1 MLATGTGCG
10 KDDGVSDETTRML
23 PRLIPP
29 VVVWLV
35 TTALLVAAPSL
46 DSADAGI
53 GGSPTLGSGGWWVAL
68 VVLTAQAAVLLERCS
83 RPLAVLLVV
92 AAASVVLAV
101 SGAGDTTSLASA
113 AVLVAVWSAVTSTPL
128 PRRTRPLAGALTG
141 AGLLVALGTCLS
153 QTSIG
158 LPVGTAVLAGLV
170 QGAGVIAIP
179 ALLAATVRARR
190 DARSA
195 RTDLADA
202 VDREQSAQI
211 AAAIAEERTAMARE
225 LHDIAAHHLTG
236 IAVMTG
242 AVERQIDTDPA
253 GAKESVRQ
261 VRTQSTAM
269 LRELRGLVT
278 LLRSP
283 GQAEEASGHE
293 RLSQLASLVDD
304 ARRAGLEVSL
314 STLGSDSVTETVG
327 PLAQLSA
334 YRTVQE
340 CLANAARHAP
350 GSRCEV
356 VLDARDPAEV
366 VVTVR
371 NGPPPIKPAGT
382 PRRRGLGLVGMQE
395 RADLTDSTLEAGPT
409 AEGGWQTRLRIPA
422 TATAEVAG

>member
-1 MLATGTGCG
+1 M
-10 KDDGVSDETTRML
+10 SDETTRML
-23 PRLIPP
+23 PRLMPP
-29 VVVWLV
+29 MVVWLL
-35 TTALLVAAPSL
+35 TTALLVAAPGL
-46 DSADAGI
+46 DSVDPSVA
-53 GGSPTLGSGGWWVAL
+53 GSPALGSGGWWAAL
-68 VVLTAQAAVLLERCS
+68 VVLTAQAMVLLERQS
-83 RPLAVLLVV
+83 RPLAVLLVL
-92 AAASVVLAV
+92 AAGAVTLAI
-101 SGAGDTTSLASA
+101 SGAGDITSLASA
-113 AVLVAVWSAVTSTPL
+113 AVVVAVWSAVTSVSL
-128 PRRTRPLAGALTG
+128 PRRARSLAGALTG

-170 QGAGVIAIP
+170 QGAGVIAAP

-293 RLSQLASLVDD
+293 RLSQLGSLVDE

-314 STLGSDSVTETVG
+314 STLGAGSAAETVG

-340 CLANAARHAP
+340 CLANATRHAP
-350 GSRCEV
+350 GARCEV
-356 VLDARDPAEV
+356 VLDTQDPAEV

-371 NGPPPIKPAGT
+371 NGPPAVTPAGT
-382 PRRRGLGLVGMQE
+382 SRRRGLGLVGMQE
-395 RADLTDSTLEAGPT
+395 RADLTGSTLEAGPT

>member
-1 MLATGTGCG
+1 M
-10 KDDGVSDETTRML
+10 SDETTRTV

-35 TTALLVAAPSL
+35 TTALLVAAPGL
-46 DSADAGI
+46 DSADAEI
-53 GGSPTLGSGGWWVAL
+53 GGSPALGSAGWWAAL
-68 VVLTAQAAVLLERCS
+68 VVLTAQAVVLLERRS

-128 PRRTRPLAGALTG
+128 PRRIRALAGALAG
-141 AGLLVALGTCLS
+141 AGPLVALGTCLS

-170 QGAGVIAIP
+170 QGAGVIAAP

-283 GQAEEASGHE
+283 GQAGEASGHE
-293 RLSQLASLVDD
+293 RLSQLGSLVDD
-304 ARRAGLEVSL
+304 ARRAGLEVSFSL
-314 STLGSDSVTETVG
+314 LGAGSVPESVG

-350 GSRCEV
+350 GARCEV

-366 VVTVR
+366 MVTVR
-371 NGPPPIKPAGT
+371 NGPPPIPAEP

>member
-1 MLATGTGCG
+1 
-10 KDDGVSDETTRML
+10 ML
-23 PRLIPP
+23 PRLIAP
-29 VVVWLV
+29 VVVWLI
-35 TTALLVAAPSL
+35 TTTLLVVTPVVEATEAEVN
-46 DSADAGI
+46 
-53 GGSPTLGSGGWWVAL
+53 GSPALGSVGWWAAL
-68 VVLTAQAAVLLERCS
+68 VVLTAQAGLLFWRRS
-83 RPLAVLLVV
+83 RPLTVLLCV
-92 AAASVVLAV
+92 AAASVVLALT
-101 SGAGDTTSLASA
+101 GAGDGTSLAVA
-113 AVLVAVWSAVTSTPL
+113 AVVVAVWAAVISVAL
-128 PRRTRPLAGALTG
+128 PRRARALAGALVG

-153 QTSIG
+153 QTDIG
-158 LPVGTAVLAGLV
+158 VSVRTAVLAGLV
-170 QGAGVIAIP
+170 QGAGVVVAP
-179 ALLAATVRARR
+179 ALLAVTVRARR

-195 RTDLADA
+195 RSDLALA
-202 VDREQSAQI
+202 VDREESAQI

-269 LRELRGLVT
+269 LRELRGLVS

-283 GQAEEASGHE
+283 GQTEQESGHE
-293 RLSQLASLVDD
+293 RLSHLADLVEA
-304 ARRAGLEVSL
+304 ARRTGLEVEL
-314 STLGSDSVTETVG
+314 STLGSEAAARVG

-350 GSRCEV
+350 GARCEV

-371 NGPPPIKPAGT
+371 NGPPPRPA
-382 PRRRGLGLVGMQE
+382 PPADAPKRHGLGLVGMQE
-395 RADLTDSTLEAGPT
+395 RADLTDSVLESGPT
-409 AEGGWQTRLRIPA
+409 ADGGWQTLLRIPVA
-422 TATAEVAG
+422 ATAEVAG

>member
-1 MLATGTGCG
+1 MLAAGTGCG
-10 KDDGVSDETTRML
+10 KDEDVSDETTRML

-35 TTALLVAAPSL
+35 TTALLVAAPGL
-46 DSADAGI
+46 DSADAEMS
-53 GGSPTLGSGGWWVAL
+53 GSPALGSASWWVAL
-68 VVLTAQAAVLLERCS
+68 VMLTAQAVVLLERRA

-101 SGAGDTTSLASA
+101 SGAGDATSLASA
-113 AVLVAVWSAVTSTPL
+113 AVLVAVWSAVTSTSL
-128 PRRTRPLAGALTG
+128 PRRAKALAGAVTG

-170 QGAGVIAIP
+170 QGAGVIAAP

-190 DARSA
+190 DARVA
-195 RTDLADA
+195 QTDLADA

-211 AAAIAEERTAMARE
+211 AAAIAQERTAMARE

-283 GQAEEASGHE
+283 EQAEEASGQE
-293 RLSQLASLVDD
+293 RLSQLASLVDE
-304 ARRAGLEVSL
+304 ARRTGLEVTL
-314 STLGSDSVTETVG
+314 STLGAVSVTESVG

-350 GSRCEV
+350 GAPCEV
-356 VLDARDPAEV
+356 VLDALDPAAV

-371 NGPPPIKPAGT
+371 NGPPAIAPART

-395 RADLTDSTLEAGPT
+395 RADLTDSALEAGPT

-422 TATAEVAG
+422 TTTAEAAG

>member
-1 MLATGTGCG
+1 MN
-10 KDDGVSDETTRML
+10 DETTRML

-35 TTALLVAAPSL
+35 TTALLVVAPSL
-46 DSADAGI
+46 DSADASIAG
-53 GGSPTLGSGGWWVAL
+53 PALGSGGWWVAL
-68 VVLTAQAAVLLERCS
+68 LVLTAQAATLLERRS
-83 RPLAVLLVV
+83 RPLAVLLAV
-92 AAASVVLAV
+92 ASASVLLALG
-101 SGAGDTTSLASA
+101 GAGDSTSLAAA
-113 AVLVAVWSAVTSTPL
+113 AVLVAVWSAVSSVEL
-128 PRRTRPLAGALTG
+128 PRQARALAAALAG
-141 AGLLVALGTCLS
+141 AGLLVAVGTGLS
-153 QTSIG
+153 QTSID
-158 LPVGTAVLAGLV
+158 LPLSTAVLGGLV
-170 QGAGVIAIP
+170 QGAGVIVLP

-190 DARSA
+190 DAREA
-195 RTDLADA
+195 RTDLALA

-283 GQAEEASGHE
+283 GQAEDASGQE
-293 RLSQLASLVDD
+293 RLSQLASLVEE
-304 ARRAGLEVSL
+304 ARRAGLEVEL
-314 STLGSDSVTETVG
+314 STPGTGAAVESVG

-350 GSRCEV
+350 GARCVV
-356 VLDARDPAEV
+356 VLDTQDPAEV

-371 NGPPPIKPAGT
+371 NGPSAT
-382 PRRRGLGLVGMQE
+382 PVPSGGRSARRGLGLVGMQE
-395 RADLTDSTLEAGPT
+395 RADLTDSILEAGPT
-409 AEGGWQTRLRIPA
+409 AEGGWQTRLRI
-422 TATAEVAG
+422 TA

>member
-1 MLATGTGCG
+1 M
-10 KDDGVSDETTRML
+10 SDETTRML

-29 VVVWLV
+29 MVVWLV

-46 DSADAGI
+46 DSADAEI
-53 GGSPTLGSGGWWVAL
+53 GGSPALGSAGWWVAL
-68 VVLTAQAAVLLERCS
+68 VVLTAQAAVLLERRS

-101 SGAGDTTSLASA
+101 SGAGDTTSLSSA
-113 AVLVAVWSAVTSTPL
+113 AVLVAVWSAVTSVSL
-128 PRRTRPLAGALTG
+128 PRRTRPLAGALAG

-170 QGAGVIAIP
+170 QGAGVIAAP

-293 RLSQLASLVDD
+293 RLSELDSLVGE

-314 STLGSDSVTETVG
+314 STLGSGSVTGSVG

-350 GSRCEV
+350 GARCEV

-371 NGPPPIKPAGT
+371 NGPPAVTPAGSS
-382 PRRRGLGLVGMQE
+382 RRRGLGLVGMQE

-409 AEGGWQTRLRIPA
+409 TEGGWLTRLRIPA

>member
-1 MLATGTGCG
+1 M
-10 KDDGVSDETTRML
+10 V
-23 PRLIPP
+23 PRLLPP
-29 VVVWLV
+29 LVVWLL
-35 TTALLVAAPSL
+35 TTVLLVVTPGL
-46 DSADAGI
+46 DSADPSVA
-53 GGSPTLGSGGWWVAL
+53 GSPALGSAGWWIAL
-68 VVLTAQAAVLLERCS
+68 AVLTGQAAVLLARRS

-92 AAASVVLAV
+92 AAGAVALAV
-101 SGAGDTTSLASA
+101 TGAGDATSLSSA
-113 AVLVAVWSAVTSTPL
+113 AVVVAVWSAVTSTPL
-128 PRRTRPLAGALTG
+128 PRRIRALAGALAG
-141 AGLLVALGTCLS
+141 AALLVAAGTALS
-153 QTSIG
+153 QVTIG
-158 LPVGTAVLAGLV
+158 LAPGTAVLAGLV
-170 QGAGVIAIP
+170 QGAGVIALP

-190 DARSA
+190 DAREA
-195 RTDLADA
+195 RTDLALA
-202 VDREQSAQI
+202 VDREQSAQL

-283 GQAEEASGHE
+283 GQAEATSGQE
-293 RLSQLASLVDD
+293 RLSHLADLVSA
-304 ARRAGLEVSL
+304 ARRSGLEVSL
-314 STLGSDSVTETVG
+314 STLGSGSVEAVG

-350 GSRCEV
+350 GARCEV
-356 VLDARDPAEV
+356 VLDSREPDVV

-371 NGPPPIKPAGT
+371 NEPPPGPVPSGS
-382 PRRRGLGLVGMQE
+382 PNRRGLGLVGMQE
-395 RADLTDSTLEAGPT
+395 RADLTGSTLEAGPT
-409 AEGGWQTRLRIPA
+409 AEGGWQTQLRIPA
-422 TATAEVAG
+422 

>member
-1 MLATGTGCG
+1 MN
-10 KDDGVSDETTRML
+10 DVTTRIV
-23 PRLIPP
+23 PRLLPP
-29 VVVWLV
+29 LVVLLL
-35 TTALLVAAPSL
+35 TTVLLVVTPGL
-46 DSADAGI
+46 DSADPSVA
-53 GGSPTLGSGGWWVAL
+53 GSPALGSVGWWVAFA
-68 VVLTAQAAVLLERCS
+68 VLTGQAVLLLGRRA

-92 AAASVVLAV
+92 AAGAVVLAV
-101 SGAGDTTSLASA
+101 SGAGDVTSLSSA
-113 AVLVAVWSAVTSTPL
+113 AVVVAVWSAVTSTPL
-128 PRRTRPLAGALTG
+128 PRIRALAGGLAG
-141 AGLLVALGTCLS
+141 AGLLVAAGTALS

-158 LPVGTAVLAGLV
+158 LAAGTAVLAGLV
-170 QGAGVIAIP
+170 QGAGVIVLP

-190 DARSA
+190 DAREA
-195 RTDLADA
+195 RTDLALA
-202 VDREQSAQI
+202 VDREQAAQI

-293 RLSQLASLVDD
+293 RLSHLGSLVED
-304 ARRAGLEVSL
+304 ACRAGLPVSL
-314 STLGSDSVTETVG
+314 SNLGPEAAFEKVG

-350 GSRCEV
+350 GAPCEV
-356 VLDARDPAEV
+356 VVDSREPAAV

-371 NGPPPIKPAGT
+371 NGPPPGPVAPSGS

-395 RADLTDSTLEAGPT
+395 RADLTGSTLEAGPT

-422 TATAEVAG
+422 AETAEVSG

>member
-46 DSADAGI
+46 DSADAEI
-53 GGSPTLGSGGWWVAL
+53 GGSPALGSGGWWVAL
-68 VVLTAQAAVLLERCS
+68 VVLTAQAVVLLERRS

-101 SGAGDTTSLASA
+101 SGAGDVTSLASA

-128 PRRTRPLAGALTG
+128 PRRIRALAGALTG

-170 QGAGVIAIP
+170 QGAGVIAAP
-179 ALLAATVRARR
+179 ALLAATMRARR

-293 RLSQLASLVDD
+293 RLSELASLVDD

-314 STLGSDSVTETVG
+314 SPLGAESVTGSVG

-350 GSRCEV
+350 GARCEV

-371 NGPPPIKPAGT
+371 NEPPPITPAGT

-395 RADLTDSTLEAGPT
+395 RADLTDSKLEAGPT

>member
-1 MLATGTGCG
+1 MS
-10 KDDGVSDETTRML
+10 DDETTPMV
-23 PRLIPP
+23 PRLMPP
-29 VVVWLV
+29 VVVWLL
-35 TTALLVAAPSL
+35 TTALLVASPGL
-46 DSADAGI
+46 DSADAEI
-53 GGSPTLGSGGWWVAL
+53 GGSPALGSGGWWVAL
-68 VVLTAQAAVLLERCS
+68 VVLTAQAVVLLARRS

-92 AAASVVLAV
+92 AVASVVLAV
-101 SGAGDTTSLASA
+101 NGAGDATSLASA
-113 AVLVAVWSAVTSTPL
+113 AVLVAVWSAVTSMSL
-128 PRRTRPLAGALTG
+128 PRRAKALAGALTG

-158 LPVGTAVLAGLV
+158 LPVGTAVLAGLA
-170 QGAGVIAIP
+170 QGAGVIVAP
-179 ALLAATVRARR
+179 ALLAATVHARR

-202 VDREQSAQI
+202 VEREQSAQI
-211 AAAIAEERTAMARE
+211 AAAIAQERTAMARE

-283 GQAEEASGHE
+283 GQTEEASGQE
-293 RLSQLASLVDD
+293 RLSQLASLVDE
-304 ARRAGLEVSL
+304 ARRAGLEVTL
-314 STLGSDSVTETVG
+314 STLGAAAVTDSVG

-340 CLANAARHAP
+340 CLANAVRHAP
-350 GSRCEV
+350 GARCEV
-356 VLDARDPAEV
+356 VLDARDPAAV

-371 NGPPPIKPAGT
+371 NGPPPVAPVAM

-422 TATAEVAG
+422 TAAAEVAG

>member
-1 MLATGTGCG
+1 MKREVTI
-10 KDDGVSDETTRML
+10 RM
-23 PRLIPP
+23 PQKLIAP
-29 VVVWLV
+29 
-35 TTALLVAAPSL
+35 LVAWVVATAMLVVSPSL
-46 DSADAGI
+46 DAADAEVAGMPAL
-53 GGSPTLGSGGWWVAL
+53 GGLGWWFCLAVLTVQAVAL
-68 VVLTAQAAVLLERCS
+68 VWRRE
-83 RPLAVLLVV
+83 RPLTVLLVV
-92 AAASVVLAV
+92 AAGAVALAAG
-101 SGAGDTTSLASA
+101 GAGDATSLSSA
-113 AVLVAVWSAVTSTPL
+113 AVLVGVWSAVTTAGL
-128 PRRTRPLAGALTG
+128 PGQGRLAGPLAGSLAG
-141 AGLLVALGTCLS
+141 AGLLVALGGFIS
-153 QTSIG
+153 QIDIG
-158 LPVGTAVLAGLV
+158 LGAGTAVLAGLV
-170 QGAGVIAIP
+170 QGVGVIAAP

-190 DARSA
+190 DAREA
-195 RTDLADA
+195 RTDLALA
-202 VDREQSAQI
+202 VDREQSAHV

-283 GQAEEASGHE
+283 GQAEGTGGQE
-293 RLSQLASLVDD
+293 RLSHLPELVAE
-304 ARRAGLEVSL
+304 ARRTGLQVEL
-314 STLGSDSVTETVG
+314 ETLGEAAVADEGVG

-340 CLANAARHAP
+340 CLANAVRHAP

-356 VLDARDPAEV
+356 VLDSRDPAAV

-371 NGPPPIKPAGT
+371 NGPPPTSVPVASRPA
-382 PRRRGLGLVGMQE
+382 RRGLGLVGMRE

-409 AEGGWQTRLRIPA
+409 PEGGWQTRLRIPA
-422 TATAEVAG
+422 AAVEEVAG

>member
-1 MLATGTGCG
+1 MN
-10 KDDGVSDETTRML
+10 DVTTRIVTRLL
-23 PRLIPP
+23 PPL
-29 VVVWLV
+29 VVWLL
-35 TTALLVAAPSL
+35 TTVLLVVAPGL
-46 DSADAGI
+46 DSADPSVAGT
-53 GGSPTLGSGGWWVAL
+53 PALGSAGWWVAFAVL
-68 VVLTAQAAVLLERCS
+68 TGQAVVLLGRRA

-92 AAASVVLAV
+92 AAGAVVLAV
-101 SGAGDTTSLASA
+101 SGAGDVTSLSSA
-113 AVLVAVWSAVTSTPL
+113 AVVVAVWSAVTSTPL
-128 PRRTRPLAGALTG
+128 PRRIGALAGGLAG
-141 AGLLVALGTCLS
+141 AGLLVAAGTALS

-158 LPVGTAVLAGLV
+158 LAAGTAALAGLV
-170 QGAGVIAIP
+170 QGAGVIVLP

-190 DARSA
+190 DARVA
-195 RTDLADA
+195 RTDLALA

-293 RLSQLASLVDD
+293 RLSHLGSLVED
-304 ARRAGLEVSL
+304 ARRAGLPVSL
-314 STLGSDSVTETVG
+314 SNLGPATAFEKVG

-350 GSRCEV
+350 GAPCEV
-356 VLDARDPAEV
+356 VVDAREPAEV
-366 VVTVR
+366 VVMVR
-371 NGPPPIKPAGT
+371 NGPPPGPVAPSGSL
-382 PRRRGLGLVGMQE
+382 RRRGLGLVGMQE
-395 RADLTDSTLEAGPT
+395 RADLTGSTLEAGPT

-422 TATAEVAG
+422 VETAEVSG

>member
-1 MLATGTGCG
+1 M
-10 KDDGVSDETTRML
+10 TTRMV
-23 PRLIPP
+23 PRLLPP
-29 VVVWLV
+29 VVVWLA
-35 TTALLVAAPSL
+35 TTVLLVVAPGL
-46 DSADAGI
+46 DSADPSVA
-53 GGSPTLGSGGWWVAL
+53 GSPALGSGGWWVAFA
-68 VVLTAQAAVLLERCS
+68 VLTVQAAALVGRRS
-83 RPLAVLLVV
+83 RPLTVLLVV
-92 AAASVVLAV
+92 AAGAVALAT
-101 SGAGDTTSLASA
+101 SRAGDVTSLSSA
-113 AVLVAVWSAVTSTPL
+113 AVAVAAWSAVTTTPL
-128 PRRTRPLAGALTG
+128 PNRIRALVGALAG
-141 AGLLVALGTCLS
+141 AGLLVAAGTCLS

-158 LPVGTAVLAGLV
+158 LAAGTAALAGIV
-170 QGAGVIAIP
+170 QGAGVIAAP

-190 DARSA
+190 DAREA

-253 GAKESVRQ
+253 GAKEAVRQ

-293 RLSQLASLVDD
+293 RLSHLGSLVED
-304 ARRAGLEVSL
+304 ARRAGLPVSL
-314 STLGSDSVTETVG
+314 SHLGPETAFEKVG

-350 GSRCEV
+350 GAPCEV
-356 VLDARDPAEV
+356 VVDAREPAEV

-371 NGPPPIKPAGT
+371 NGPPPEPVSSGSPK
-382 PRRRGLGLVGMQE
+382 RRGLGLVGMQE
-395 RADLTDSTLEAGPT
+395 RADLTGSTLEAGPT
-409 AEGGWQTRLRIPA
+409 AEGGWQTRLLIPA
-422 TATAEVAG
+422 AATAEVSG

>member
-1 MLATGTGCG
+1 MNDL
-10 KDDGVSDETTRML
+10 RMM
-23 PRLIPP
+23 PRLITP
-29 VVVWLV
+29 VVVWLI
-35 TTALLVAAPSL
+35 TTSLLVAAPSL
-46 DSADAGI
+46 DSVDPSVA
-53 GGSPTLGSGGWWVAL
+53 GSPALGSGGWWVAL
-68 VVLTAQAAVLLERCS
+68 VVLTAQAVVLLERGS
-83 RPLAVLLVV
+83 RPLPVLLVV
-92 AAASVVLAV
+92 AAAPVVVAL
-101 SGAGDTTSLASA
+101 SGAGDATSLSSA

-128 PRRTRPLAGALTG
+128 PDRVRALAGALAG
-141 AGLLVALGTCLS
+141 AGLLVAVGTSLS

-158 LPVGTAVLAGLV
+158 LPAGTAILAGLV
-170 QGAGVIAIP
+170 QGAGVIVLP

-190 DARSA
+190 DAQAA
-195 RTDLADA
+195 RTDLALA
-202 VDREQSAQI
+202 VEREQSAQI

-253 GAKESVRQ
+253 GAKESVRH

-283 GQAEEASGHE
+283 GQAEDAGGQE
-293 RLSQLASLVDD
+293 RLSQLASLVEE
-304 ARRAGLEVSL
+304 ARRAGLEVEL
-314 STLGSDSVTETVG
+314 STLGTGAAIESVG

-350 GSRCEV
+350 GAGCVV
-356 VLDARDPAEV
+356 VLDTQDPAEV

-371 NGPPPIKPAGT
+371 NGPPATPVPSGGRPA
-382 PRRRGLGLVGMQE
+382 RRGLGLVGMQE
-395 RADLTDSTLEAGPT
+395 RADLTDSILEAGPT
-409 AEGGWQTRLRIPA
+409 AEGGWQTRLRI
-422 TATAEVAG
+422 TA

>member
-1 MLATGTGCG
+1 MKREVTI
-10 KDDGVSDETTRML
+10 RM
-23 PRLIPP
+23 PQKLIAP
-29 VVVWLV
+29 
-35 TTALLVAAPSL
+35 LVAWMVATAMLVVSPSL
-46 DSADAGI
+46 DAADAEVAGMPAL
-53 GGSPTLGSGGWWVAL
+53 GGLGWWFCLAVLTVQAVAL
-68 VVLTAQAAVLLERCS
+68 VWRRE
-83 RPLAVLLVV
+83 RPLTVLLVV
-92 AAASVVLAV
+92 AAGAVALAAG
-101 SGAGDTTSLASA
+101 GAGDATSLSSA
-113 AVLVAVWSAVTSTPL
+113 AVLVGVWSAVTTAGL
-128 PRRTRPLAGALTG
+128 PGQGRLAGPLAGSLAGSLAG
-141 AGLLVALGTCLS
+141 AGLLVALGGFIS
-153 QTSIG
+153 QIDIG
-158 LPVGTAVLAGLV
+158 LGAGTAVLAGLV
-170 QGAGVIAIP
+170 QGVGVIAAP

-190 DARSA
+190 DAREA
-195 RTDLADA
+195 RTDLALA
-202 VDREQSAQI
+202 VDREQSAHV

-283 GQAEEASGHE
+283 GQAEGTGGQE
-293 RLSQLASLVDD
+293 RLSHLPELVAE
-304 ARRAGLEVSL
+304 ARRTGLQVEL
-314 STLGSDSVTETVG
+314 ETLGEAAVADEGVG

-340 CLANAARHAP
+340 CLANAVRHAP

-356 VLDARDPAEV
+356 VLDSRDPAAV

-371 NGPPPIKPAGT
+371 NGPPPTPVPVASRPA
-382 PRRRGLGLVGMQE
+382 RRGLGLVGMRE

-409 AEGGWQTRLRIPA
+409 PEGGWQTRLRIPA
-422 TATAEVAG
+422 AAVEEVAG

>member
-1 MLATGTGCG
+1 M
-10 KDDGVSDETTRML
+10 V
-23 PRLIPP
+23 PRLLPP

-35 TTALLVAAPSL
+35 TTALLVVAPGL
-46 DSADAGI
+46 DSTDSSVAGT
-53 GGSPTLGSGGWWVAL
+53 PALGSGAWWLAF
-68 VVLTAQAAVLLERCS
+68 VVLTVQAVVLLERRS
-83 RPLAVLLVV
+83 RPLPVLLVV
-92 AAASVVLAV
+92 AAGAVVLAA
-101 SGAGDTTSLASA
+101 SGAGDVTSLSSA
-113 AVLVAVWSAVTSTPL
+113 AVVVAVWSAVTSTPL
-128 PRRTRPLAGALTG
+128 PRRFRALSGALLG
-141 AGLLVALGTCLS
+141 AGLLVAVGTALS
-153 QTSIG
+153 QVSIG
-158 LPVGTAVLAGLV
+158 LAVGTAVLAGLV
-170 QGAGVIAIP
+170 QGTGVIVLP

-190 DARSA
+190 DAREA
-195 RTDLADA
+195 RTDLALA

-283 GQAEEASGHE
+283 GQAEEASGQE
-293 RLSQLASLVDD
+293 RLSHLPSLVED
-304 ARRAGLEVSL
+304 ARRAGLEVSF
-314 STLGSDSVTETVG
+314 STLGPEAALEQVG

-350 GSRCEV
+350 GARCEV
-356 VLDARDPAEV
+356 LLDSREPDEV

-371 NGPPPIKPAGT
+371 NGPPPGPVPSPGG

-395 RADLTDSTLEAGPT
+395 RADLTGSILEAGPT
-409 AEGGWQTRLRIPA
+409 AEGGWQTLLRIPA
-422 TATAEVAG
+422 

>member
-1 MLATGTGCG
+1 M
-10 KDDGVSDETTRML
+10 SDETTRML

-35 TTALLVAAPSL
+35 TTTLLVAAPSL
-46 DSADAGI
+46 DSADAEI
-53 GGSPTLGSGGWWVAL
+53 GGSPALGSAGWWVAL
-68 VVLTAQAAVLLERCS
+68 VVLTVQAAVLLERRS

-92 AAASVVLAV
+92 AAASVLLAV

-113 AVLVAVWSAVTSTPL
+113 AVLVAVWSAVTSVPL
-128 PRRTRPLAGALTG
+128 PLRARPLAGALTG

-170 QGAGVIAIP
+170 QGAGVIAAP

-283 GQAEEASGHE
+283 GQADEASGHE
-293 RLSQLASLVDD
+293 RLSELGSLVDD
-304 ARRAGLEVSL
+304 ARRAGLEVSF
-314 STLGSDSVTETVG
+314 STLGAGSVTGSVG

-350 GSRCEV
+350 GARCEV
-356 VLDARDPAEV
+356 LLDARDPAEV

-371 NGPPPIKPAGT
+371 NGPPPITPAGT

-422 TATAEVAG
+422 PATAEVAG

>member
-1 MLATGTGCG
+1 MN
-10 KDDGVSDETTRML
+10 DETTRML

-35 TTALLVAAPSL
+35 TTALLVVAPSL
-46 DSADAGI
+46 DSADASIAG
-53 GGSPTLGSGGWWVAL
+53 PALGSGGWWVAL
-68 VVLTAQAAVLLERCS
+68 LVLTAQAATLLERSS
-83 RPLAVLLVV
+83 RPLAVLLAV
-92 AAASVVLAV
+92 ASASVMLALG
-101 SGAGDTTSLASA
+101 GAGDSTSLAAA
-113 AVLVAVWSAVTSTPL
+113 AVLVAVWSAVSSVEL
-128 PRRTRPLAGALTG
+128 PRRARALAAALAG
-141 AGLLVALGTCLS
+141 AGLLVAVGTGLS
-153 QTSIG
+153 QTSID
-158 LPVGTAVLAGLV
+158 LPLGTAVLGGLV
-170 QGAGVIAIP
+170 QGAGVIVLP

-195 RTDLADA
+195 RADLAQA
-202 VDREQSAQI
+202 VEREQSAQI

-253 GAKESVRQ
+253 GAKDSVRQ

-283 GQAEEASGHE
+283 GQADDAGGQE
-293 RLSQLASLVDD
+293 RLSQLASLVEE
-304 ARRAGLEVSL
+304 ARRAGLEVEL
-314 STLGSDSVTETVG
+314 ATPGTGAAVENVG

-350 GSRCEV
+350 GARCVV
-356 VLDARDPAEV
+356 VLDTQDPAEV
-366 VVTVR
+366 VITVR
-371 NGPPPIKPAGT
+371 NGPPAT
-382 PRRRGLGLVGMQE
+382 PVPSGERSARRGLGLVGMQE
-395 RADLTDSTLEAGPT
+395 RADLTDSILEAGPT
-409 AEGGWQTRLRIPA
+409 AEGGWQTRLRI
-422 TATAEVAG
+422 TA

>member
-68 VVLTAQAAVLLERCS
+68 VVLTAQAAVLLERRS
-83 RPLAVLLVV
+83 RPLAVLLVM

-340 CLANAARHAP
+340 CLAKAARHAP

-409 AEGGWQTRLRIPA
+409 TEGGWQTRLRIPA

>member
-1 MLATGTGCG
+1 MNE
-10 KDDGVSDETTRML
+10 ETTRMV

-29 VVVWLV
+29 VVVWLF
-35 TTALLVAAPSL
+35 TTVLLVVMPRLDAADPSVTGTPAL
-46 DSADAGI
+46 
-53 GGSPTLGSGGWWVAL
+53 GGAWWVAF
-68 VVLTAQAAVLLERCS
+68 VVLTAQAGVLLARRE
-83 RPLAVLLVV
+83 RPLPVLLIV
-92 AAASVVLAV
+92 AAASVILGL
-101 SGAGDTTSLASA
+101 SGAGDATSLSAA
-113 AVLVAVWSAVTSTPL
+113 AVLVAVWSAVTSAPL
-128 PRRTRPLAGALTG
+128 PRRLRALTGALTG
-141 AGLLVALGTCLS
+141 AGLLVALGTALS
-153 QTSIG
+153 QTGIG
-158 LPVGTAVLAGLV
+158 LPAGTAVLAGLV
-170 QGAGVIAIP
+170 QGAGVIVLP

-190 DARSA
+190 DAREA
-195 RTDLADA
+195 RTDLALA

-283 GQAEEASGHE
+283 GQTEEASGHE
-293 RLSQLASLVDD
+293 RLSHLPSLVED

-314 STLGSDSVTETVG
+314 STLGPESAFEQVG

-350 GSRCEV
+350 GARCEIV
-356 VLDARDPAEV
+356 VDSREPAEV
-366 VVTVR
+366 AVTVR
-371 NGPPPIKPAGT
+371 NGPPRTTPPDGP

-395 RADLTDSTLEAGPT
+395 RADLTGSILEAGPT
-409 AEGGWQTRLRIPA
+409 PDGGWQTQLRIPA
-422 TATAEVAG
+422 